1 VVSALVAVAALAG
14 CSVFRGP
21 APTPTMVG
29 CTLEPVN
36 GVLAFEG
43 GALVLLEAW
52 SFHDLQDPLP
62 VRWPL
67 GWNVVSASDGAS
79 VFDDRGKL
87 QGRSGTTVSIYAQS
101 VTGSPLIDNGELVAC
116 PMDVFQGHWPPGS

>member
-1 VVSALVAVAALAG
+1 
-14 CSVFRGP
+14 
-21 APTPTMVG
+21 MVG

-43 GALVLLEAW
+43 GVLLLHEAW

-67 GWNVVSASDGAS
+67 GWHVVPGSDGAS
-79 VFDDRGKL
+79 VFDDQGKL
-87 QGRSGTTVSIYAQS
+87 QGRSGSTVSIYAQS
-101 VTGSPLIDNGELVAC
+101 MTGTPLIDKGELVAC